1 MEQSIKMVL
10 MKQTLAHQQQQLA
23 SQRTQVQR
31 QQALALM
38 CRVYV
43 GSISFELKEDT
54 IRGAFLPFG
63 PIKSINMSWDPITQ
77 KHKGFAFVEYEIPEG
92 AQLAL
97 EQMNGA
103 MMGGRNIKVVGRP
116 SNMPQAQQVIDE
128 IQEEAKNYNRI
139 FIASIH
145 PDLTEEDIK
154 SVFEAF
160 GPILFCKLS
169 QGNSLHS
176 HKGYGFIEYA
186 TKNAMD
192 EAISS
197 MNLFDLGGQLLRVG
211 RAITPPN
218 ALMGPAANSSM
229 PTAAAVA
236 AAAAT
241 AKIQAMDAV
250 ASNAVL
256 GLENIVKS
264 RDIDTRTSIEKTHIS
279 PTRSPIQNQIQH
291 PTQPDHAVSQLSPA
305 PTIAQTTLQP
315 PQVVTAVLGSQGTI
329 QVTSEPITLPPIL
342 TTVKPTIIRPPS
354 PPPQLTAAEV
364 LQKAH
369 DKQQEELQ
377 KKLLE
382 DVEPQTLQQ
391 QETMSIKGQN
401 ARHLVMQR
409 LMRRPLDSRVV
420 ILRNMVG
427 PEDVDDLLKEEI
439 QDECTKFGVVER
451 VIIYNEKQ
459 TDNEEDDTA
468 DVIVKIFVEFSLAS
482 ETEKAKEALNGRYFG
497 GRLVRAELYDQAL
510 FDHGDLS
517 G

>member
-1 MEQSIKMVL
+1 
-10 MKQTLAHQQQQLA
+10 
-23 SQRTQVQR
+23 
-31 QQALALM
+31 
-38 CRVYV
+38 
-43 GSISFELKEDT
+43 
-54 IRGAFLPFG
+54 
-63 PIKSINMSWDPITQ
+63 
-77 KHKGFAFVEYEIPEG
+77 
-92 AQLAL
+92 
-97 EQMNGA
+97 
-103 MMGGRNIKVVGRP
+103 
-116 SNMPQAQQVIDE
+116 
-128 IQEEAKNYNRI
+128 
-139 FIASIH
+139 
-145 PDLTEEDIK
+145 
-154 SVFEAF
+154 
-160 GPILFCKLS
+160 
-169 QGNSLHS
+169 
-176 HKGYGFIEYA
+176 
-186 TKNAMD
+186 
-192 EAISS
+192 
-197 MNLFDLGGQLLRVG
+197 
-211 RAITPPN
+211 
-218 ALMGPAANSSM
+218 M

-264 RDIDTRTSIEKTHIS
+264 REIDTKTSAETANIS
-279 PTRSPIQNQIQH
+279 PTLSPIQNQ
-291 PTQPDHAVSQLSPA
+291 TDHTVSQLSPA
-305 PTIAQTTLQP
+305 PPIAQTLQP

-329 QVTSEPITLPPIL
+329 TVTSEPITLAPIV
-342 TTVKPTIIRPPS
+342 TTVKTMIRPPS

-391 QETMSIKGQN
+391 QESMSIKGQN

-409 LMRRPLDSRVV
+409 LMRRPLDSKVV

-439 QDECTKFGVVER
+439 QEECSKFGLVER

-459 TDNEEDDTA
+459 TDNEEDDNA

-482 ETEKAKEALNGRYFG
+482 ETERAKDALNGRYFG

>member
-1 MEQSIKMVL
+1 
-10 MKQTLAHQQQQLA
+10 
-23 SQRTQVQR
+23 
-31 QQALALM
+31 
-38 CRVYV
+38 
-43 GSISFELKEDT
+43 
-54 IRGAFLPFG
+54 
-63 PIKSINMSWDPITQ
+63 
-77 KHKGFAFVEYEIPEG
+77 
-92 AQLAL
+92 
-97 EQMNGA
+97 
-103 MMGGRNIKVVGRP
+103 
-116 SNMPQAQQVIDE
+116 
-128 IQEEAKNYNRI
+128 
-139 FIASIH
+139 
-145 PDLTEEDIK
+145 
-154 SVFEAF
+154 
-160 GPILFCKLS
+160 
-169 QGNSLHS
+169 
-176 HKGYGFIEYA
+176 
-186 TKNAMD
+186 
-192 EAISS
+192 
-197 MNLFDLGGQLLRVG
+197 
-211 RAITPPN
+211 
-218 ALMGPAANSSM
+218 MGPAANSSM

-264 RDIDTRTSIEKTHIS
+264 RDADMKTTLEKTNIS
-279 PTRSPIQNQIQH
+279 PTLSPNQSQLS
-291 PTQPDHAVSQLSPA
+291 DHTSSQLSPA
-305 PTIAQTTLQP
+305 LPVSQALQP

-329 QVTSEPITLPPIL
+329 TVTSEPITLAPIL
-342 TTVKPTIIRPPS
+342 TTVKPIIRPPS

-377 KKLLE
+377 KKLME

-391 QETMSIKGQN
+391 QESMSIKGQN

-409 LMRRPLDSRVV
+409 LMRRPLDSKVV

-439 QDECTKFGVVER
+439 QEECSKFGLVER

-459 TDNEEDDTA
+459 TDNEEDDNA
-468 DVIVKIFVEFSLAS
+468 DVIVKIFVEFSLPS
-482 ETEKAKEALNGRYFG
+482 ETERAKEALNGRYFG